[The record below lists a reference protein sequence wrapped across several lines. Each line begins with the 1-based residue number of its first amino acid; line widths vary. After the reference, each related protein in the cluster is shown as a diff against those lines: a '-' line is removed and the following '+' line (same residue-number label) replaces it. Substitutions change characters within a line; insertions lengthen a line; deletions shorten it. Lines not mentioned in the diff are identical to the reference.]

1 MKKIGYLLYQ
11 PYKWLFFIPFLA
23 INTIFFGLLTIIL
36 SYITSSK
43 IASYIGGSIWA
54 KVNTFFTPMIVKVKG
69 QEKFDKKQSYIIVAN
84 HLSLYDIFLIY
95 GWLGIDFKWVMKME
109 LRKVP
114 FLGAACERLNH
125 VFVDRKNRKVSLD
138 SIEKAKNNIKNG
150 TSIVFFPEGTRN
162 QSTSMSKFKKGAYMM
177 ALQLQLPVL
186 PITINGTNKI
196 LPTGT
201 MDLVPGKAEMII
213 HEPIAIEKYNE
224 KNILE
229 LIDISKERIAAG
241 QW

>member
-1 MKKIGYLLYQ
+1 MYQ

-23 INTIFFGLLTIIL
+23 LNTIFFGLLTIVL
-36 SYITSSK
+36 SYVTSSK

-54 KVNTFFTPMIVKVKG
+54 KINTIFTPMVVKVNG
-69 QEKFDKKQSYIIVAN
+69 RERINKKQSYIIVAN
-84 HLSLYDIFLIY
+84 HLSLYDIFLVY

-114 FLGAACERLNH
+114 FLGPACERLDH
-125 VFVDRKNRKVSLD
+125 VFVDRKNRKASLE
-138 SIEKAKNNIKNG
+138 SIEKAKSKITNG

-162 QSTSMSKFKKGAYMM
+162 QSTSMAKFKKGAFMM

-201 MDLVPGKAEMII
+201 MDLKPGKAEMVI
-213 HEPIAIEKYNE
+213 HEPIPIEDYTE
-224 KNILE
+224 ENIEE
-229 LIDISKERIAAG
+229 LMDKSKAQIAAG

>member
-1 MKKIGYLLYQ
+1 MNKVGYILYQ

-23 INTIFFGLLTIIL
+23 LNTIFFGLLTIIL

-54 KVNTFFTPMIVKVKG
+54 KLNTIFTPMLVNVKG
-69 QEKFDKKQSYIIVAN
+69 RENISKKQSYIIVAN

-95 GWLGIDFKWVMKME
+95 GWLGVDFKWVMKME
-109 LRKVP
+109 LRKIP
-114 FLGAACERLNH
+114 FLGPACERLDH
-125 VFVDRKNRKVSLD
+125 VFVDRTNRKASLD
-138 SIEKAKNNIKNG
+138 SIEKAKKDIRNG

-162 QSTSMSKFKKGAYMM
+162 RSTSMVKFKKGAFIM

-186 PITINGTNKI
+186 PITINGTNRI

-201 MDLVPGKAEMII
+201 VDLRPGKAEMII
-213 HEPIAIEKYNE
+213 HEAIPIENYSEEN
-224 KNILE
+224 L
-229 LIDISKERIAAG
+229 
-241 QW
+241 